1 MNIHFKDPILFEKLK
16 KATIAKVRVGS
27 FVYGTDTIESD
38 EDFLYIYATSENE
51 LLSVIQTQHQLQY
64 KSNNGYY
71 LNPRDIDHNFV
82 SLHNFI
88 KNIINGDS
96 SINYEVIQSEE
107 LIGTDL
113 EWLIKY
119 RNNFTTY
126 TIIRSYLGFC
136 NRDIKHYHKYNDKYN
151 KEKRLKHIIRGY
163 IYARDMI
170 DNCFNFNNA
179 NEELRSIIINVDNDK
194 QLKKYSILVSNLR
207 KTLTEKF
214 NNKTLRYPQHINVS
228 ESICLTNDILGY
240 CKSKSFK
247 NKQKILKDFDLTQ
260 FINSYENWV
269 SYE

>member
-1 MNIHFKDPILFEKLK
+1 MLILWAGSKNVSIWRIKFLQIFWRDTKKLK

-71 LNPRDIDHNFV
+71 LNTRDIDHNFV

-88 KNIINGDS
+88 KNIISGDS

-119 RNNFTTY
+119 RNNIEF
-126 TIIRSYLGFC
+126 
-136 NRDIKHYHKYNDKYN
+136 
-151 KEKRLKHIIRGY
+151 
-163 IYARDMI
+163 
-170 DNCFNFNNA
+170 
-179 NEELRSIIINVDNDK
+179 
-194 QLKKYSILVSNLR
+194 
-207 KTLTEKF
+207 
-214 NNKTLRYPQHINVS
+214 
-228 ESICLTNDILGY
+228 TNDFDRIQY
-240 CKSKSFK
+240 SNKKIKKKS
-247 NKQKILKDFDLTQ
+247 DHFDDTGRR
-260 FINSYENWV
+260 FFVCSGENI
-269 SYE
+269 